1 MSLMSKSRPER
12 WYSLANNKGERS
24 VEHPAIPGYSISR
37 PLGKGGMAV
46 VYLAT
51 QDSTGRQVAL
61 KVMAKHLQADPSF
74 GERFLREAR
83 ICAELQHPNIVT
95 IRDVGQHESY
105 RYMAMEVLSG
115 GDLKTRMKQGLP
127 IRDSIDIVRGIAAGL
142 DYAHKKNFI
151 HRDIKPENILFRGD
165 GTPVIS
171 DFGIARNTD
180 PQSQMTKTGTVIGSP
195 HYMSPEQAEA
205 AQLDSRTDLY
215 SLGVI
220 LYEMLTGRVPFKGES
235 AISIGIK
242 HITTPP
248 PPLPSTVAHFQAFID
263 KALAKDRDERFQ
275 TGAELIAALE
285 EAIEGFSEDNAATVV
300 LSGNDAERTIPATQP
315 NDSKHQ
321 TAVRPAKKTRAKTTN
336 RVVGLWI
343 AAGLAALALLA
354 GGGWYFLENKS
365 GTLQSLTSPL
375 NAEERQLLAQ
385 AELAAEEGRY
395 YSPPGNN
402 AQFYLTAL
410 MARNPH
416 STDAKAAI
424 TRLFATYLN
433 EAEQAIAGN
442 NLRRADAFLNQG
454 SQITFYIDDQELLTQ
469 LRHLRNEANA
479 ARY

>member
-1 MSLMSKSRPER
+1 M
-12 WYSLANNKGERS
+12 
-24 VEHPAIPGYSISR
+24 EHPVIPGYSISR

-51 QDSTGRQVAL
+51 QDSSGHQVAL

-83 ICAELQHPNIVT
+83 ICAELKHPNIVT

-151 HRDIKPENILFRGD
+151 HRDIKPENILFRSD

-275 TGAELIAALE
+275 TGAELITALE
-285 EAIEGFSEDNAATVV
+285 EAIAGFSEDTAATVV
-300 LSGNDAERTIPATQP
+300 LSRNDAEQTIPVIQRD
-315 NDSKHQ
+315 NRKHK
-321 TAVRPAKKTRAKTTN
+321 TAESRGKKTQTKNTKRGF
-336 RVVGLWI
+336 GLWI
-343 AAGLAALALLA
+343 AAGLAALALLTV
-354 GGGWYFLENKS
+354 GGWYFVDYKP
-365 GTLQSLTSPL
+365 GALQPL
-375 NAEERQLLAQ
+375 SAEERQLLTQ
-385 AELAAEEGRY
+385 AEQAAQEGRY

-442 NLRRADAFLNQG
+442 NLRRADDFLNQG
-454 SQITFYIDDQELLTQ
+454 SQITFYIDDKELLAR